1 MSLKNNCIL
10 IGPSMLG
17 LIDMMEEMEE
27 IAVED
32 KHLHICT
39 VYNNY
44 ISFEDTEVSLTPN
57 ELSEILRIIKALPDR
72 DVVITI
78 RDEDTEDEEVFPLTN
93 LSIEFI

>member
-1 MSLKNNCIL
+1 MSIKNNCIY
-10 IGPSMLG
+10 IGPSMLE
-17 LIDMMEEMEE
+17 LLDIMEE

-39 VYNNY
+39 VYDNH

-57 ELSEILRIIKALPDR
+57 ELSEILRIIQALPDR

-78 RDEDTEDEEVFPLTN
+78 RDEDTEEIFQLTN